1 MVITFNS
8 FSDLLQ
14 THVSVTKI
22 FSAMYLSVILFKNF
36 FFSPKAKSLERRKRY
51 QKGGVWGSWGRGL
64 LRNMDP
70 LAKIGVAS
78 TAVIAGAA
86 TYIIGKDY
94 YKNKQSSGFLIFKI
108 TLKVEILLPVFEHV
122 LAIGEQTTWTWAWE
136 KF

>member
-1 MVITFNS
+1 
-8 FSDLLQ
+8 
-14 THVSVTKI
+14 
-22 FSAMYLSVILFKNF
+22 
-36 FFSPKAKSLERRKRY
+36 
-51 QKGGVWGSWGRGL
+51 
-64 LRNMDP
+64 MDP

-122 LAIGEQTTWTWAWE
+122 LAIGEQTT
-136 KF
+136 